1 MKRQPLALWTF
12 VLLALVLV
20 IFSVQN
26 AQEVRFKFFVWE
38 THLSLSILLIVA
50 FLLGLI
56 AGAFFSFR
64 QSQKAKH
71 RATQPEKDNL
81 SESDK
86 EINKEIEGYNDEDEP
101 VY

>member
-1 MKRQPLALWTF
+1 MMKKQPLALWTF
-12 VLLALVLV
+12 VLAALVLV

-26 AQEVRFKFFVWE
+26 AQEVGFKFFVWE

-64 QSQKAKH
+64 QTQKDKH
-71 RATQPEKDNL
+71 RAKELQEKNNQPETY
-81 SESDK
+81 E
-86 EINKEIEGYNDEDEP
+86 EIEDYNEKDKP
-101 VY
+101 FY

>member
-1 MKRQPLALWTF
+1 MKKQPFALWTF
-12 VLLALVLV
+12 VLTALVLV

-64 QSQKAKH
+64 QNQKAKH
-71 RATQPEKDNL
+71 KALQQKGNNMPQETYE
-81 SESDK
+81 
-86 EINKEIEGYNDEDEP
+86 EIEDSNEDEDKSA
-101 VY
+101 Y

>member
-1 MKRQPLALWTF
+1 MLKKQPLALWTF
-12 VLLALVLV
+12 VLAALVLV

-64 QSQKAKH
+64 QNQKAKH
-71 RATQPEKDNL
+71 REAQLKEKNNQPEIY
-81 SESDK
+81 E
-86 EINKEIEGYNDEDEP
+86 EIEGYNDDEEP